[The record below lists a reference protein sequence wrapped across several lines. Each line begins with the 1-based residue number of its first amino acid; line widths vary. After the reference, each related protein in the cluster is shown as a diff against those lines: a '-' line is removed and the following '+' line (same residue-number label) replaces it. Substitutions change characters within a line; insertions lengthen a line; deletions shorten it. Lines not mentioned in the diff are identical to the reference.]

1 MGLFL
6 ISRLYF
12 VQIVQ
17 GEDFKNQA
25 DRQYIR
31 STYDYYDRGN
41 IFFSNKN
48 GELVPAASLKTGFIL
63 SVHPDD
69 IDDVEK
75 SFIQLNEIYPIN
87 KEDFIKK
94 VNKKGDPEERLAS
107 KIDKATADKIE
118 ALKIPGVHLSQERWR
133 FYPGNVLAT
142 HSIGFV
148 GYDENNKI
156 NGRYGLEHFYEDVL
170 GRNADSAYA
179 NFFVEVFSGFKK
191 VFSTDEHLQGDLIT
205 TIEPSVQKFLEK
217 KLEEIISTWSSD
229 YAGGII
235 MNPTTGEIYALA
247 LAPKYDPNNLQ
258 KEKSVDIFQ
267 NKLVEGVYEMG
278 SIIKPLTIAAALDS
292 GAITPETTYFDAGT
306 ITINGKRISNYDLK
320 SRGVVSMQEVL
331 NQSLNTGVVFAMQKM
346 GRANF
351 AKYMKAYSVGQET
364 GIDLPNEAHGLIDNL
379 DSSTEVDYATAA
391 FGQGIAMTP
400 IETIRALSSL
410 GNGGFLPN
418 PHLVKQINYKIGG
431 SKVIVP
437 NPSVQVLKKETSET
451 ISRMLV
457 KVVDNALLGGAIKIP
472 NYSIAAKTG
481 TAQVV
486 RGGVYDEHQFLH
498 SFFGYFPASDPK
510 FIIFLFNM
518 YPKNVKYASETLTHP
533 FSDTVKF
540 LINYYE
546 ISPDR

>member
-94 VNKKGDPEERLAS
+94 ANKKGDPEERLAS

-118 ALKIPGVHLSQERWR
+118 ALKISGVHLSQERWR

-148 GYDENNKI
+148 GYDEDNKI

-292 GAITPETTYFDAGT
+292 GAITPDTTYFDAGT

-431 SKVIVP
+431 SKVMVP

>member
-94 VNKKGDPEERLAS
+94 ANKKGDPEERLAS